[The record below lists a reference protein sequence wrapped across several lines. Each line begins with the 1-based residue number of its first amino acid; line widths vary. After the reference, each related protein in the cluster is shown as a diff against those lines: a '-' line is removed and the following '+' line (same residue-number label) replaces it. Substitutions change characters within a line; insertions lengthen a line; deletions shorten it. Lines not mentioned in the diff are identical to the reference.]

1 MAGKLEGIRERQK
14 SNINFVG
21 KPEGREHLEDR
32 HKRENNIKVGHE
44 EIGCR
49 PCPAFIWFKRR
60 DVNMEMEMEM
70 AMDFLIPENTET
82 SRLTGRPSAPPGL
95 LWVM

>member
-1 MAGKLEGIRERQK
+1 LAGKLEGIRERQK

-49 PCPAFIWFKRR
+49 PCPAFI
-60 DVNMEMEMEM
+60 
-70 AMDFLIPENTET
+70 
-82 SRLTGRPSAPPGL
+82 
-95 LWVM
+95 